1 MLRFLRSVLLGIVI
15 ANLTPYALAFAS
27 YGTTFGGVVEQAWL
41 DRAIAHLRVL
51 RSRCD
56 DADLQGVLDYAIR
69 RYNRIGPFDVAVSRC
84 VHPLTSLYPDYRVI
98 GVNNPLVPGLTLDIE
113 VLSYP
118 IHDGAMVLVH
128 EALHDYWPRVG
139 HSQIDPRMEKL
150 ERLWPCSR

>member
-128 EALHDYWPRVG
+128 EALHDYWPCVG